1 MESRGRS
8 SSQSLRPYLQCVRS
22 SLTSAL
28 CLSNFASQ
36 TSERHNVPEI
46 EAQTSP
52 EVLLNPLT
60 ISRNENE
67 RVLIEPSINS
77 IRVSIK
83 IKQADEIE
91 HILVHKFTRFLTQR
105 AEAFFILRR
114 KPVKGYDISF
124 LITNFHTE
132 EMLKHKLVDF
142 IIQFME
148 EVDKEISEMKL
159 FLNARARFVAE
170 SFLTPFPHSLLAF
183 LHPSPTLRSTPAS
196 GSTLAPKVNIGRK
209 SINSDQKP
217 TKFKALLSLFVLQS
231 FGYWSPTELIENQII
246 PVFNYSVATDFVLIE
261 MNQDSFRNPAEGHG
275 QPWLLSNQMRLPTVA
290 SVDSQ
295 ESFASQVPLPY
306 HLPADYPEHG
316 YPSRPL
322 TGQPWT
328 YQDPKQPS
336 GASKDVHGH
345 RSDQFYGNQYG
356 TPQNQGAPAVQ
367 LPSYNGRGRF
377 DPAYAPGYNSG
388 YPHDF
393 GNSGYQHPPGGY
405 SHDMQPYGHNVWQG
419 FSVPQPVSGYQQA
432 FGPDRMMSPLGFH
445 PHGSQHPG
453 QYPVAYGPN
462 NGNQNHNHNHNHNH
476 GKPPAR
482 RNGHRPRSSVA
493 AINLPSQYNDDFK
506 QRNGGLGQRRYVSS
520 GAETSRDNHDGGHES
535 IHETAEPF
543 PWSSKEYQT
552 PNGKIIESQP
562 TPKTARELGQE
573 TPTPLLRSRRNE
585 SVTNVTR
592 SFKTESM
599 NDPPPSFSINGRRQ
613 STTTDSSQ
621 VSPHT
626 VPEKTA
632 RGDSDAVDPFYAES
646 TDIAIYGKKARF
658 DFGTPARAAVMPLHV
673 SLYQPAPGPSTH
685 LAALCPN
692 GAKPDAL
699 FPKAVNVVWKGS
711 DPQISAECD
720 LYNSGFKGFISRE
733 ELVML
738 VKHVEAPQRSP
749 FSSECPQ
756 RPFECLISSVIKYP
770 WHKVHDITIGDRD
783 ALFQTAIALC
793 KNLIERIDSGG
804 QDLALNDRLLKRVQ
818 RAVLNCCGFSE
829 SQKDD
834 FAFLFRMTSLE
845 AGLPPHADHWSV
857 FKTIGAKRNWNQDVI
872 LYYIA
877 LLREAT
883 TSSALVSLAERSAKG
898 LQTGALSVFGNI
910 EIEYPKDVSNMSLS
924 AVGEIEWHAI
934 EALLRKVLE

>member
-1 MESRGRS
+1 
-8 SSQSLRPYLQCVRS
+8 
-22 SLTSAL
+22 
-28 CLSNFASQ
+28 
-36 TSERHNVPEI
+36 
-46 EAQTSP
+46 
-52 EVLLNPLT
+52 
-60 ISRNENE
+60 
-67 RVLIEPSINS
+67 
-77 IRVSIK
+77 
-83 IKQADEIE
+83 
-91 HILVHKFTRFLTQR
+91 
-105 AEAFFILRR
+105 
-114 KPVKGYDISF
+114 
-124 LITNFHTE
+124 
-132 EMLKHKLVDF
+132 
-142 IIQFME
+142 
-148 EVDKEISEMKL
+148 
-159 FLNARARFVAE
+159 
-170 SFLTPFPHSLLAF
+170 
-183 LHPSPTLRSTPAS
+183 
-196 GSTLAPKVNIGRK
+196 
-209 SINSDQKP
+209 
-217 TKFKALLSLFVLQS
+217 
-231 FGYWSPTELIENQII
+231 
-246 PVFNYSVATDFVLIE
+246 

-275 QPWLLSNQMRLPTVA
+275 QPWALSNPMRLPTIE

-295 ESFASQVPLPY
+295 ESFASQIPLPY
-306 HLPADYPEHG
+306 HLPAGHPEHG
-316 YPSRPL
+316 YTSRPL

-336 GASKDVHGH
+336 GASKDVQ
-345 RSDQFYGNQYG
+345 SDQFHGNQYG
-356 TPQNQGAPAVQ
+356 MPQHQGAPAVQ
-367 LPSYNGRGRF
+367 PPPYNGRGRH
-377 DPAYAPGYNSG
+377 DPTYAPAYNSG
-388 YPHDF
+388 YPQD

-405 SHDMQPYGHNVWQG
+405 YDMQPYGHNGWQG
-419 FSVPQPVSGYQQA
+419 FPAPQSAPAYQQN

-445 PHGSQHPG
+445 PHGSQHTG
-453 QYPVAYGPN
+453 AYPVVYGPN
-462 NGNQNHNHNHNHNH
+462 GGNQNQNQNHYHNH

-482 RNGHRPRSSVA
+482 RNAHRPRSSVA

-506 QRNGGLGQRRYVSS
+506 QKNGGLGQKRYVSS
-520 GAETSRDNHDGGHES
+520 GAEPSRQNQDDGDELAR
-535 IHETAEPF
+535 EPAEPF
-543 PWSSKEYQT
+543 PWSSTEYKT
-552 PNGKIIESQP
+552 PNGKIIEGQP

-585 SVTNVTR
+585 SVTNVGR

-599 NDPPPSFSINGRRQ
+599 NEPPPSFSINGRRQ

-621 VSPHT
+621 VSPRT
-626 VPEKTA
+626 VPEKIA
-632 RGDSDAVDPFYAES
+632 RRDSDAVDPFYAES
-646 TDIAIYGKKARF
+646 NDIAIYGKKARF
-658 DFGTPARAAVMPLHV
+658 DFGTPSRAAVMPLHV
-673 SLYQPAPGPSTH
+673 SMYQPAPGPSTH

-692 GAKPDAL
+692 GAKPNVEVAFDSANMPFVEPARTHPGHRTTGVVRISNIPFSCTLQEISAFLGRNAKLIPEADEPIHIVMERVTSKTMDAFVEFVDINEAVNSVTRYESNRAGGRGGRLGERHVALEVCGHELFMQAL

-711 DPQISAECD
+711 DPQISNEHD
-720 LYNSGFKGFISRE
+720 RYNSGFKGFISRE

-783 ALFQTAIALC
+783 ALFQTSVALC
-793 KNLIERIDSGG
+793 KNLIERIDSGV

-834 FAFLFRMTSLE
+834 FAFIFRMTSLE

-857 FKTIGAKRNWNQDVI
+857 FKTIGAKRNWHQDVI